1 MYQHADASDVSF
13 PTSQLLVQRGA
24 PENLP
29 VRDGKERQVAP
40 EVYAPA
46 PIADDV
52 WFSDAM
58 FDEHP
63 LSSGHAEEELVE
75 GFFVVLAQGAKFATK
90 SVLEADIFRELLE
103 CNFS

>member
-1 MYQHADASDVSF
+1 
-13 PTSQLLVQRGA
+13 
-24 PENLP
+24 
-29 VRDGKERQVAP
+29 
-40 EVYAPA
+40 
-46 PIADDV
+46 
-52 WFSDAM
+52 M

-75 GFFVVLAQGAKFATK
+75 GFFVVLAQGAQFATK